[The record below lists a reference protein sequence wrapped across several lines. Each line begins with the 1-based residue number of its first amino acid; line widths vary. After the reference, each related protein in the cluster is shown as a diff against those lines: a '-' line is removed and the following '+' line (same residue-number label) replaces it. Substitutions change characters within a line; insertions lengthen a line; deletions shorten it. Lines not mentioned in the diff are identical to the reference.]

1 MTPKELQQ
9 QLKRI
14 AQARLQ
20 LSIMIWGPPGIG
32 KSSIVQQVGEELK
45 LPVIDLRLSQLA
57 PTDLR
62 GLPVARDGHSEWY
75 PPEFL
80 PREGEGILFLDEF
93 NMAVPAMQ
101 GIAQQLI
108 LDRKVGNYVL
118 PEGWLIWAAGN
129 PKGQRVSTHE
139 MPAPLANRFVHWA
152 VEADLESFRTHA
164 LDQGLP
170 EELLAFLAFRPRLLH
185 QFDSKQNAW
194 PSPRAW
200 VMASQLWQLGLD
212 PAGAVGEGAAG
223 EFKSFLKVY
232 RLLPDLERIL
242 EGQAIEKGFPSDPG
256 ARFAICTGLACRV
269 SSVEQ
274 ALRAMNWLVR
284 EAPAEWVQL
293 FVSDLF
299 PTLRRKQLFEAVSQ
313 ALIREDEF
321 RRFIGQYRKLLEA
334 A

>member
-32 KSSIVQQVGEELK
+32 KSSIVQQVGDELK

-75 PPEFL
+75 PPDFL

-108 LDRKVGNYVL
+108 LDRKVGNYAL

-139 MPAPLANRFVHWA
+139 MPAPLANRFVHWT

-242 EGQAIEKGFPSDPG
+242 GGQPIKKCFPSDPG

-269 SSVEQ
+269 GSVE
-274 ALRAMNWLVR
+274 
-284 EAPAEWVQL
+284 
-293 FVSDLF
+293 
-299 PTLRRKQLFEAVSQ
+299 
-313 ALIREDEF
+313 
-321 RRFIGQYRKLLEA
+321 
-334 A
+334 